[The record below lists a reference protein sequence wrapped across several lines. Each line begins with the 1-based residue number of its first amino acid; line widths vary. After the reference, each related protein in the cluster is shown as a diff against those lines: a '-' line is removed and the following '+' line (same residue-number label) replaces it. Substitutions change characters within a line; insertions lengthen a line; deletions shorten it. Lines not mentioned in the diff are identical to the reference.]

1 MDKYKKVFVLILF
14 CMPVFYSFSQNT
26 DTLSMHKYEQMLS
39 ELFSNISKNS
49 NDIERERINNMIVD
63 NMEQVL
69 LIEGS
74 FSYHFDSL
82 KNIGKIVSPDN
93 RLRIFTW
100 NLPYVNGTH
109 KYFGFIQYYP
119 PNENKF
125 LLYKLIDCSDN
136 YESPENLIL
145 SDTSWLGAL
154 YYEIIEKKYKGITYY
169 TLIGFDFN
177 SLLTAKKIIEVL
189 YFEDDKVPVFGKA
202 IFNYQNK
209 LSNRIIF
216 EYSAKV
222 SMGLK
227 YNRDLKMIV
236 FDHLSPS
243 KPSYTGHFMYYGPD
257 FSYDGLDFKD
267 GIWHEVRDVDVRNPA
282 Y

>member
-1 MDKYKKVFVLILF
+1 MDKYKNIFVLILF
-14 CMPVFYSFSQNT
+14 CMPVFCSFSQNT
-26 DTLSMHKYEQMLS
+26 DTLSIHKYEQTLN
-39 ELFSNISKNS
+39 ELFSNMSGN

-69 LIEGS
+69 SIEGS
-74 FSYHFDSL
+74 FSYPFDSL

-93 RLRIFTW
+93 KLRIFTW
-100 NLPYVNGTH
+100 NLPYINGTH

-119 PNENKF
+119 PNENEF
-125 LLYKLIDCSDN
+125 LLYKLIDYSDN
-136 YESPENLIL
+136 YDSAENLIL

-154 YYEIIEKKYKGITYY
+154 YYEIIEKKYKGFTYY
-169 TLIGFDFN
+169 TLLGFDFN

-189 YFEDDKVPVFGKA
+189 YFTDNKVPVFGKA

-209 LSNRIIF
+209 LCNRIIF
-216 EYSAKV
+216 EYSSKV
-222 SMGLK
+222 SMSLK
-227 YNRDLKMIV
+227 YNKDLKMIV

-267 GIWHEVRDVDVRNPA
+267 GIWHEIHDVDVRNPA